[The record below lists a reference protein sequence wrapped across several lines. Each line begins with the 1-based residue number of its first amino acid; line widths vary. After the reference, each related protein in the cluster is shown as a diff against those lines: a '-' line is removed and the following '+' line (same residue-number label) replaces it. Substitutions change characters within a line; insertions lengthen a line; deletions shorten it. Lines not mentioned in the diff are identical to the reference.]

1 MTSVSNA
8 LNAGLGV
15 MPITRR
21 RAIKTGINIWVN
33 APLPKLPDLYSGI
46 FIREGGPHV
55 IYEQL
60 ADEIAAVVLDPAD
73 QKLGLPDATRKNIS
87 AA

>member
-1 MTSVSNA
+1 
-8 LNAGLGV
+8 

-21 RAIKTGINIWVN
+21 RAVAANISIWEN

-46 FIREGGPHV
+46 FIREGGLRV

-60 ADEIAAVVLDPAD
+60 ADEIAAVIFKPAD
-73 QKLGLPDATRKNIS
+73 NEPELLATARKTSS